1 MGIGMFFPSVVHA
14 VMDFLECS
22 GSFMNVLP
30 SVVET
35 GVCNAKPRIA
45 RAGLLAS
52 LHNCSDCPYSP
63 LSSQLVL
70 TVRGVV
76 VYNHLGLESLS
87 LEFGCILFLLNKK
100 KHIVSIK
107 HTHSS

>member
-35 GVCNAKPRIA
+35 GVCNAKRK
-45 RAGLLAS
+45 
-52 LHNCSDCPYSP
+52 NCTSGTACEPA
-63 LSSQLVL
+63 QL
-70 TVRGVV
+70 
-76 VYNHLGLESLS
+76 
-87 LEFGCILFLLNKK
+87 
-100 KHIVSIK
+100 
-107 HTHSS
+107 